1 MPAVVN
7 IETLQA
13 IGLFSRRVTTPAFSA
28 EVKAAAGASQIGD
41 WINYTT
47 STMETLALSVP
58 TISRARDLHT
68 SMIGALTLKHYTKQW
83 TGERYEKIY
92 LPNEPWMDRPDPNMT
107 SSFFWT
113 SLASDLFFHG
123 RAFVY
128 VTSRKA
134 DDNRPAS
141 FTWLPA
147 ANIQTPDQATGV
159 QYYGISKEVQFNG
172 LALNPNDV
180 IQLIHTSA
188 GVLYAGQRQILMSV
202 YLDQAAERYASL
214 ETVPGYLQQRGGE
227 TMSGEE
233 LGELATA
240 WAAARKVNA
249 IGALNDYVQFVPFD
263 NPSEVVADQRRY
275 QALEIA
281 RLCDVPAYL
290 VSAPTEGASMTY
302 QNAQQARE
310 DLYLFGTKALIDVLE
325 QAFSMDNV
333 LPRGR
338 YVEFDVAA
346 YLGLERLDETPVE
359 PAAQERV

>member
-1 MPAVVN
+1 MRPSVN
-7 IETLQA
+7 IETLQR

-47 STMETLALSVP
+47 STLETLALSVP
-58 TISRARDLHT
+58 TISRSRDLHT
-68 SMIGALTLKHYTKQW
+68 SMIGSLTLKHYTRQW

-92 LPNEPWMDRPDPNMT
+92 IANEPWMDRPDPNMPAG
-107 SSFFWT
+107 FFWT

-123 RAFVY
+123 RAFAY

-147 ANIQTPDQATGV
+147 ASVQTPDQATGV
-159 QYYGISKEVQFNG
+159 QYYGQAKEIQFNG
-172 LALNPNDV
+172 LPLNPNDV

-188 GVLYAGQRQILMSV
+188 GVIYAGQRQILMSV

-249 IGALNDYVQFVPFD
+249 IGALNDYVTFVPFD

-275 QALEIA
+275 QALELA
-281 RLCDVPAYL
+281 RLCSVPAYL

-302 QNAQQARE
+302 QNAQQARQ
-310 DLYLFGTKALIDVLE
+310 DLYLFGTKAIIDVLE
-325 QAFSMDNV
+325 QAFSLDNV

-338 YVEFDVAA
+338 FVEFDVAS
-346 YLGLERLDETPVE
+346 YLELERLDEIPVE
-359 PAAQERV
+359 PEARERV

>member
-1 MPAVVN
+1 M
-7 IETLQA
+7 
-13 IGLFSRRVTTPAFSA
+13 IG
-28 EVKAAAGASQIGD
+28 Q
-41 WINYTT
+41 WINYST

-68 SMIGALTLKHYTKQW
+68 SFIGALGMRHFTKQW

-92 LPNEPWMDRPDPNMT
+92 LPLEPWMERPDPNVT
-107 SSFFWT
+107 GPFFWT

-123 RAFVY
+123 RAFAG
-128 VTSRKA
+128 VTSRRA

-147 ANIQTPDQATGV
+147 ANITTPDQLPGV
-159 QYYGISKEVQFNG
+159 QYFGISKDISFNG
-172 LALNPNDV
+172 MPLDPDNV
-180 IQLIHTSA
+180 VQIIHTSA
-188 GVLYAGQRQILMSV
+188 GVLYAGQRQIMMSV

-249 IGALNDYVQFVPFD
+249 IGALNDYVQFVPFE
-263 NPSEVVADQRRY
+263 NPTMVVSEQRRY
-275 QALEIA
+275 QALELA

-302 QNAQQARE
+302 QNAQQARQ
-310 DLYLFGTKALIDVLE
+310 DLYLFGTRALIDAL
-325 QAFSMDNV
+325 QSAFSMNTI
-333 LPRGR
+333 LPRNR
-338 YVEFDVAA
+338 YVEFDVAS
-346 YLGLERLDETPVE
+346 YLAIEQADEVAVERDME
-359 PAAQERV
+359 PA